1 MEENTESTNSTPES
15 SSKLKINKTLLL
27 VIGLVILTGV
37 LLAISLY
44 SKGSSPI
51 PSIIRND
58 EENNFAKTSL
68 VLSEEVRK
76 SSVSGVYELDVN
88 IDSDDNEVTGIQLE
102 LSYDPKALGKVD
114 IKPGSFLSNPVVI
127 LKKIDT
133 AKGKVSYMLGNQLGE
148 PGVKGQGTVAVI
160 SFSKTGNEETFIDFL
175 PQTLVTAQGVD
186 QSVLKETVSAVIGN
200 MPSPTSGL

>member
-1 MEENTESTNSTPES
+1 MEEKTQNTNLPKES

-27 VIGLVILTGV
+27 VTGLVILTGV

-51 PSIIRND
+51 QEIIKNA

-76 SSVSGVYELDVN
+76 SSASGVYELDVN
-88 IDSDDNEVTGIQLE
+88 IDSDDNEVTGVQLE
-102 LSYDPKALGKVD
+102 LSYDPKVLGKVD
-114 IKPGSFLSNPVVI
+114 IKPGSFLLSPVVI

-133 AKGKVSYMLGNQLGE
+133 TSGRITYMLGNQLGE
-148 PGVKGQGTVAVI
+148 PGVKGKGTIAVI
-160 SFSKTGNEETFIDFL
+160 SFSKTGDKETSIDFL
-175 PQTLVTAQGVD
+175 PQTLVTAQGLD
-186 QSVLKETVSAVIGN
+186 QSVLKETVSGVIGTL
-200 MPSPTSGL
+200 PAPTSGL

>member
-1 MEENTESTNSTPES
+1 MEENTNSTPES

-51 PSIIRND
+51 PSIIKND
-58 EENNFAKTSL
+58 EESNFAKTSL

-76 SSVSGVYELDVN
+76 SSASGVYEVDVS
-88 IDSDDNEVTGIQLE
+88 IDSDGNEVTGVQLE
-102 LSYDPKALGKVD
+102 LSYDPKVLGKVD

-133 AKGKVSYMLGNQLGE
+133 DSGKITYMLGNQLGN

-160 SFSKTGNEETFIDFL
+160 SFSKTGDNETSIDFL
-175 PQTLVTAQGVD
+175 PQTLVTAQGQD
-186 QSVLKETVSAVIGN
+186 QSVLKETVSGVIGN
-200 MPSPTSGL
+200 PQSPEE

>member
-1 MEENTESTNSTPES
+1 MEENTNSTPQNS
-15 SSKLKINKTLLL
+15 NKLKINKTLFL

-51 PSIIRND
+51 PSIIKND

-68 VLSEEVRK
+68 VVSEDVRQ
-76 SSVSGVYELDVN
+76 SSISGVYELDVN
-88 IDSDDNEVTGIQLE
+88 IDSDSNEVTGAQLE
-102 LSYDPKALGKVD
+102 FSYDPKILGKVD

-127 LKKIDT
+127 LKKIDAT
-133 AKGKVSYMLGNQLGE
+133 SGRITYMLGNQLGN

-160 SFSKTGNEETFIDFL
+160 SFSKTGDNETFIDFL
-175 PQTLVTAQGVD
+175 PQTIVTAQGTD
-186 QSVLKETVSAVIGN
+186 QSVLKETVSGVIGSV
-200 MPSPTSGL
+200 PAK

>member
-1 MEENTESTNSTPES
+1 MEENTQNTNSSPES

-27 VIGLVILTGV
+27 VVGLVILTGV

-44 SKGSSPI
+44 SKGPSPI
-51 PSIIRND
+51 SSIIKKD

-76 SSVSGVYELDVN
+76 SSVSGVYEMDVN
-88 IDSDDNEVTGIQLE
+88 IDSDDNEVTGAQLE
-102 LSYDPKALGKVD
+102 LSFDPKVLGKVD

-133 AKGKVSYMLGNQLGE
+133 ASGKITYMLGNQLGE
-148 PGVKGQGTVAVI
+148 PGVKGQGTIAVI

-175 PQTLVTAQGVD
+175 PQTIVTAQGLD

-200 MPSPTSGL
+200 IQSPTSGL